1 MLPSSQSSPHKCL
14 DNTRNMFWN
23 ILQKISSSDKLYI
36 YEIVLI
42 SHYHAFFARSDLIM
56 ADISMVGDPS
66 LSPFSGKM
74 LWDRDFVKR
83 PFSFESFVSLHERM
97 SVFSWKEYW
106 ECSISSYLSLQPLLF
121 SQGFHIWQEIDEDF
135 FIHQMCTELILWSI
149 GLVLTFSS
157 QSAPCEDTPC
167 LVGDNLVT
175 RNIKIINMN
184 LRYEY
189 KVRGQWKADWRYI
202 LYISWEVWPVGWLGR
217 VGRIVHLFLE
227 LCWDCLWEQPWVYWL
242 LLDHSGKK
250 YIIKK
255 LIFMF

>member
-1 MLPSSQSSPHKCL
+1 M
-14 DNTRNMFWN
+14 
-23 ILQKISSSDKLYI
+23 
-36 YEIVLI
+36 
-42 SHYHAFFARSDLIM
+42 SDLIM

-66 LSPFSGKM
+66 WSPLSGNM

-83 PFSFESFVSLHERM
+83 PFSFESFISLHERM

-135 FIHQMCTELILWSI
+135 FIHQMCTALILWSI

-189 KVRGQWKADWRYI
+189 KGSVKSRLKIYLIYKLRSMA
-202 LYISWEVWPVGWLGR
+202 GWLAREGR
-217 VGRIVHLFLE
+217 SNSSPVSWAVLRLFVRAALSLLIAVGS
-227 LCWDCLWEQPWVYWL
+227 LWQKIYDQKTDFYVLGFNFTSNDWH
-242 LLDHSGKK
+242 DK
-250 YIIKK
+250 
-255 LIFMF
+255 